1 MGKPGG
7 QLFSCHS
14 LGEMGLGKSKFSM
27 GDVICDY
34 YEFNKSSAKHGHI
47 S

>member
-14 LGEMGLGKSKFSM
+14 LGEMCLEKSKFSM
-27 GDVICDY
+27 GDVMIVIL
-34 YEFNKSSAKHGHI
+34 EFESSAKNGHI

>member
-7 QLFSCHS
+7 QLFSRHCS
-14 LGEMGLGKSKFSM
+14 GEMKPGKSKFSM
-27 GDVICDY
+27 GDVIR
-34 YEFNKSSAKHGHI
+34 EFKTGAKNGHI